1 MKEDIIDKLAKKHKV
16 SNELIARQLE
26 MGIEVEKEHTTDS
39 DKARKIALD
48 HLDEVPDYYTLLK
61 KYVEPKKPVNEDL
74 RRWFKEKWVDISKKD
89 ASGNH
94 PPCGRSESKEKGYPK
109 CRPSRRVSS
118 ETPETSSEMSPKE
131 KNNAVAQK
139 RSAEEKPRE
148 GKKPNVVSHHSL
160 KDSIEL
166 TELGLQLLFEGK
178 NRPTNPALWSKAKAK
193 AKAKFKVYPC
203 VPLDSMAITR
213 KGPAYRYQ
221 LNIGDEILT
230 YNINTDKLEW
240 KPILNIHD
248 FEDAP
253 LVEMKKSTGFKIR
266 CTPNHK
272 WVVKYDVVDNKNK
285 FTKTELIE
293 TKELMIKKHHKK
305 LVCCAFLED
314 SPLRSNLEEWSKT
327 DLWTE
332 KILAMSKDQRE
343 VYLASAIVYDGND
356 CGPSTKIKGRHTLG
370 FSQKKEDHFWAA
382 IFAAY
387 LNGYHVH
394 YREKKSK
401 SNMRGATII
410 RNKKEHSTGNII
422 FTPVENDSV
431 WCLQTENNTWVMIQN
446 GFITITGNSAYANGF
461 AAKWYKA
468 QGGGWESVNESFAKA
483 LVPALALG
491 GAIGYG
497 AAQHQ
502 NSKNAEQAPTSEV
515 ATENPLV
522 ANTVKP
528 KQQAEE
534 PTYHHDVI
542 KKMVIED
549 EGIRTKPYKD
559 TRGILTVG
567 IGHNL
572 EAPGSKESF
581 RKAFGAEGDK
591 MHKHA
596 SSGGSLTDE
605 HVKKLFDADYDEH
618 LERTVKM
625 IPNLHEHPPEVQ
637 AALVSGTYRGHVG
650 DAPTFRKHFNAGKY
664 KQAAAEFLNRKE
676 YKDKG
681 TARGVIK
688 RLERDH
694 QIFKNYSEKQ

>member
-16 SNELIARQLE
+16 SKEQIAKQLE

-61 KYVEPKKPVNEDL
+61 KHVESKKTIKEDL

-166 TELGLQLLFEGK
+166 TELGLRLLFEGK

-193 AKAKFKVYPC
+193 AKAKFKVYP
-203 VPLDSMAITR
+203 
-213 KGPAYRYQ
+213 
-221 LNIGDEILT
+221 
-230 YNINTDKLEW
+230 
-240 KPILNIHD
+240 
-248 FEDAP
+248 
-253 LVEMKKSTGFKIR
+253 
-266 CTPNHK
+266 
-272 WVVKYDVVDNKNK
+272 
-285 FTKTELIE
+285 
-293 TKELMIKKHHKK
+293 
-305 LVCCAFLED
+305 
-314 SPLRSNLEEWSKT
+314 
-327 DLWTE
+327 
-332 KILAMSKDQRE
+332 
-343 VYLASAIVYDGND
+343 
-356 CGPSTKIKGRHTLG
+356 
-370 FSQKKEDHFWAA
+370 
-382 IFAAY
+382 
-387 LNGYHVH
+387 
-394 YREKKSK
+394 
-401 SNMRGATII
+401 
-410 RNKKEHSTGNII
+410 
-422 FTPVENDSV
+422 
-431 WCLQTENNTWVMIQN
+431 
-446 GFITITGNSAYANGF
+446 SAYANGF